1 MMIID
6 TRFFKIQELIHR
18 EDPAQND
25 RSFNQDG
32 KETSRSLLIFRKTC
46 VDQRTDLSD
55 KNKFAL
61 INVQLDGGAVKV
73 LALLSQT

>member
-32 KETSRSLLIFRKTC
+32 LEGDVQKF
-46 VDQRTDLSD
+46 VDFQENLR
-55 KNKFAL
+55 
-61 INVQLDGGAVKV
+61 
-73 LALLSQT
+73 